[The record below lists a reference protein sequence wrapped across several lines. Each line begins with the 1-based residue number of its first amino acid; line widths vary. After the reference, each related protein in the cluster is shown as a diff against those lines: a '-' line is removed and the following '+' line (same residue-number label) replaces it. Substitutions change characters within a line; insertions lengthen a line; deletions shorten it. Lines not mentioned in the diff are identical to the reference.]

1 MKEKPIAAK
10 EKLNIKATVLLS
22 FGFFG
27 SMLVWQV
34 YTNFVPPLLEAR
46 FGFTTAVIGLI
57 MAIDSFLGVIIQP
70 LFGRLSDKTRTRI
83 GRRLPYLLIGMPL
96 CAILFILIPHMQT
109 IPSMMIVIIVFAFV
123 MGIWRTPSVS
133 LMPDMTPGS
142 LQSQANG
149 IVNLVGAV
157 GAIIA
162 LGGGGLMYSLGG
174 FPLPFFVGGLLLL
187 AAMGVVAVFV
197 REPKTPYAN
206 VNPKD
211 KRMSLKNMEKK
222 ERKSFIILLCAIF
235 FWFAGFNA
243 VDTFF
248 SLYVI
253 HTLGRDAGLAGM
265 MLAVFSVFLVAF
277 SIPAG
282 IIGAKIGRRKTII
295 IGLCGIAA
303 LFIPMLLFPNIA
315 LTTGLLMVAGI
326 FWACVNINSL
336 PMVTRISGPM
346 RIGAFIGYYYLF
358 SFSAQIVTP
367 PLLGL
372 VRDIVGYYEVL
383 FIYAIIG
390 FAISIVLMLFVKH
403 GEINSEHTEPMAD
416 SRD

>member
-1 MKEKPIAAK
+1 MEEKPAK
-10 EKLNIKATVLLS
+10 PTAVKDKLNIKATVLLS

-46 FGFTTAVIGLI
+46 FGFTTFVIGLI

-70 LFGRLSDKTRTRI
+70 LFGRLSDKTRTRF
-83 GRRLPYLLIGMPL
+83 GRRLPYLFIGMPL
-96 CAILFILIPHMQT
+96 CAILFILIPHMPT
-109 IPSMMIVIIVFAFV
+109 APSMMVVIVVFTFI

-133 LMPDMTPGS
+133 LMPDMTPGP

-162 LGGGGLMYSLGG
+162 LGGGGLMYSVGG
-174 FPLPFFVGGLLLL
+174 YPLPFFVGGLLLL

-197 REPKTPYAN
+197 REPKASYINA
-206 VNPKD
+206 NPKD
-211 KRMSLKNMEKK
+211 KRMSLKNMERK

-235 FWFAGFNA
+235 FWFAGYNA

-265 MLAVFSVFLVAF
+265 MLAVFAGFLVLF

-282 IIGAKIGRRKTII
+282 IIGAKIGRRRTII

-303 LFIPMLLFPNIA
+303 LFVPMLLIPNVA
-315 LTTGLLMVAGI
+315 LTTVLLMVAGC

-358 SFSAQIVTP
+358 SFGAQIITP

-372 VRDIVGYYEVL
+372 IRDIVGYYEVL

-390 FAISIVLMLFVKH
+390 FAISIALMLFVKH
-403 GEINSEHTEPMAD
+403 GEINSEHTEPC
-416 SRD
+416 

>member
-1 MKEKPIAAK
+1 MEEKSNK
-10 EKLNIKATVLLS
+10 DKLNIKATVLLS

-27 SMLVWQV
+27 SSLIWQV
-34 YTNFVPPLLEAR
+34 YSNFVPPLLEAR
-46 FGFTTAVIGLI
+46 FGFTTFVIGLI
-57 MAIDSFLGVIIQP
+57 MAIDSFLGVIVQP

-83 GRRLPYLLIGMPL
+83 GRRLPYLFICMPL
-96 CAILFILIPHMQT
+96 CAILFIIIPHMPSV
-109 IPSMMIVIIVFAFV
+109 PSMMVVIVVFTFL
-123 MGIWRTPSVS
+123 MGVWRTPAVS
-133 LMPDMTPGS
+133 LMPDMTPGH

-162 LGGGGLMYSLGG
+162 LGGGGLMYSIGG
-174 FPLPFFVGGLLLL
+174 FALPFFVGGLLLL
-187 AAMGVVAVFV
+187 VAMGVLILFV
-197 REPKTPYAN
+197 REPETPYAN
-206 VNPKD
+206 IKAGD
-211 KRMSLKNMEKK
+211 KRMSIKNMEPK
-222 ERKSFIILLCAIF
+222 ERKSFIFLLCAIF

-243 VDTFF
+243 IDTFF

-265 MLAVFSVFLVAF
+265 MLSLFAVFLVAF

-282 IIGAKIGRRKTII
+282 IIGAKIGRRKTIL
-295 IGLCGIAA
+295 IGLCGITV
-303 LFIPMLLFPNIA
+303 LFIPMLLFANVA
-315 LTTGLLMVAGI
+315 LTTGLLMAAGI

-336 PMVTRISGPM
+336 PMITRISGPL

-372 VRDIVGYYEVL
+372 IRDIVGYYEVL
-383 FIYAIIG
+383 FVYAIIG
-390 FAISIVLMLFVKH
+390 FVIAIILMRFVKH
-403 GEINSEHTEPMAD
+403 GEIDSEHTEPIVETTDAA
-416 SRD
+416 

>member
-1 MKEKPIAAK
+1 MENLPNKD
-10 EKLNIKATVLLS
+10 KLNIKATVLLS

-27 SMLVWQV
+27 SSLIWQV
-34 YTNFVPPLLEAR
+34 YSNFVPPLLEAR
-46 FGFTTAVIGLI
+46 FGFTTFVIGLI

-83 GRRLPYLLIGMPL
+83 GRRLPYLFVCMPL
-96 CAILFILIPHMQT
+96 CAILFILIPHMPS
-109 IPSMMIVIIVFAFV
+109 IPTMMIVIIVFTFL
-123 MGIWRTPSVS
+123 MGVWRTPAVS
-133 LMPDMTPGS
+133 LMPDMTPGH

-162 LGGGGLMYSLGG
+162 LGGGGLMYSIGG
-174 FPLPFFVGGLLLL
+174 YPLPFFIAGLLLL
-187 AAMGVVAVFV
+187 AAMGVLILFV
-197 REPKTPYAN
+197 REPKTPYAKTN
-206 VNPKD
+206 ISD
-211 KRMSLKNMEKK
+211 KNMSIRNMEAK
-222 ERKSFIILLCAIF
+222 ERKSFIFLLCAIF

-243 VDTFF
+243 IDTFF

-253 HTLGRDAGLAGM
+253 HVLDGNAGQAGM
-265 MLAVFSVFLVAF
+265 MLSLFAAFLVVF

-295 IGLCGIAA
+295 IGLCGISI
-303 LFIPMLLFPNIA
+303 LFVPMLLFPNAA
-315 LTTGLLMVAGI
+315 LTTILLMAAGI

-336 PMVTRISGPM
+336 PMVTRISGPL

-358 SFSAQIVTP
+358 SFSAQIITP

-372 VRDIVGYYEVL
+372 IRDIVGYYEVL

-390 FAISIVLMLFVKH
+390 FAISIVLMLFVRH
-403 GEINSEHTEPMAD
+403 GEINSEHTEPIVNNNGD
-416 SRD
+416 